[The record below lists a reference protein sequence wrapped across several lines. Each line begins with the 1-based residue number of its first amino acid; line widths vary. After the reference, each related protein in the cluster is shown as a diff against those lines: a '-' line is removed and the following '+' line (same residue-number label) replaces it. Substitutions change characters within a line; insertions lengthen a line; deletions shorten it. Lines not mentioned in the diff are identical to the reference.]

1 MSGAGDT
8 LSPVTS
14 ATKEGPVMSKQP
26 GAALTPLALAVLALL
41 EERPMHPYEMY
52 QTLLSRREE
61 YFVKIRPGSLY
72 HTVDRLA
79 EQELVRAEGTDRS
92 GNRPERTT
100 YRITKPG
107 TTALRTRLTEILRKP
122 IREYPI
128 FPQAL
133 SEAHNLPHEEVIALL
148 EERIRWLDMEVT
160 ELDALQEWATAR
172 RVPRR
177 YWMVLEYLR
186 AQTHAEA
193 TWLRRIVGELADGS
207 LEWHRFAPDGTI
219 LPAESDHEGI
229 GHDWGAEVTDDVL
242 SSLKRGGATT
252 ADQ

>member
-1 MSGAGDT
+1 MTSG
-8 LSPVTS
+8 
-14 ATKEGPVMSKQP
+14 TKEGPAMSKQS
-26 GAALTPLALAVLALL
+26 GAVLTPLALAVLALL

-52 QTLLSRREE
+52 QLLLSRREE

-79 EQELVRAEGTDRS
+79 EQGLVRAEGTDRA

-107 TTALRTRLTEILRKP
+107 TAALRTRLTEILRKP

-133 SEAHNLPHEEVIALL
+133 SEAHNLPKEEVIALL
-148 EERIRWLDMEVT
+148 TERIRWLEMDVT

-186 AQTHAEA
+186 AQTHTEA
-193 TWLRRIVGELADGS
+193 TWLRRIVAELADGS
-207 LEWHRFAPDGTI
+207 LIWHEFGPDGSLIPHHT
-219 LPAESDHEGI
+219 DDEGI
-229 GHDWGAEVTDDVL
+229 GHDWGTEVTDDVL
-242 SSLKRGGATT
+242 ASLKRGGATP